1 MFTLPA
7 NPKLVLLLPPSPF
20 RLRPSAF
27 TLVELL
33 VVITIIGILI
43 ALLLPAVQ
51 AAREAAR
58 RAQCANNVKQLG
70 LAFHNYHAAHGSF
83 PPGTI
88 RDYDKW
94 GGHPHAGPRT
104 PWLIHLY
111 PYLEQKAAFDRFDFN
126 LGHSLGWTWAQTAN
140 SVGPGAATGVVVST
154 LLCPSDGKG
163 GDQFTMVDGSTV
175 WGTYASN
182 NYLAFFGNVDEGHS
196 MTLQL
201 PHEPHA
207 FGYNRP
213 TRIRDIVDGTS
224 NTMLVGE
231 YLTGVESMKAYNSP
245 SGPNDYRGLNF
256 GDNPSQT
263 MVFTT
268 FTPNTSIHDR
278 IWGPQCY
285 NRPELNLPCVA
296 ATGSG
301 QTSDAT
307 VASRSRHPG
316 GVHVGMGDGSV
327 QFISETISLINWQA
341 LGSIGGGE
349 LVDGQL

>member
-1 MFTLPA
+1 VETNPQSKIH
-7 NPKLVLLLPPSPF
+7 NPKSGG
-20 RLRPSAF
+20 F

-58 RAQCANNVKQLG
+58 RMQCANHVKQLG
-70 LAFHNYHAAHGSF
+70 LALHNYHSSHGCF

-94 GGHPHAGPRT
+94 GGHPQAGPRT

-111 PYLEQKAAFDRFDFN
+111 PYLEQAPSFDRFDFN

-140 SVGPGAATGVVVST
+140 SVGPDAPTGVVVPT
-154 LLCPSDGKG
+154 LLCPSDGQG
-163 GDQFTMVDGSTV
+163 GEKFTMISGSTV

-182 NYLAFFGNVDEGHS
+182 NYLAFFGNVDEGHA
-196 MTLQL
+196 MTRAS
-201 PHEPHA
+201 PHLPHA

-213 TRIRDIVDGTS
+213 TRIADIVDGTS
-224 NTMLVGE
+224 NTMLLGE
-231 YLTGVESMKAYNSP
+231 YLTGVESHKRYVGP

-263 MVFTT
+263 MIFTAL
-268 FTPNTSIHDR
+268 TPNSSSPDR
-278 IWGPQCY
+278 IWIAQCY
-285 NRPELNLPCVA
+285 NRPELNLPCVGA
-296 ATGSG
+296 AGNG
-301 QTSDAT
+301 ETSEAT
-307 VASRSRHPG
+307 VAARSRHPG
-316 GVHVGMGDGSV
+316 GVHVCMGDGSV
-327 QFISETISLINWQA
+327 QFVSESITLAAWQA
-341 LGSIGGGE
+341 IGSIDGGE
-349 LVDGQL
+349 VVNPQF